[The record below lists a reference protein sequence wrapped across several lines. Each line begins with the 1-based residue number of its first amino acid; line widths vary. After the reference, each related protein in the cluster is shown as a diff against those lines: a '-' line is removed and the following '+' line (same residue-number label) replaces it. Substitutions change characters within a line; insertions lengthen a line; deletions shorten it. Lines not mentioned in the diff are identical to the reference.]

1 MSPFR
6 CIWIAA
12 AIGVIVPHQASGQ
25 SSAPAAVAEER
36 YLEHVKYLASDELAG
51 RGNGTE
57 GLERAAEYIA
67 KQFERAGLS
76 PAGENGSWFQPFQ
89 IVTGLDVRDGNRLTL
104 GRPGA
109 PAARFELG
117 RSYLP
122 LSVDAD
128 GQRQTAAAD
137 LELPVVFAGYG
148 ISAPG
153 LQYDDYE
160 GLDVRGKAVLVF
172 MHEPQE
178 GDANSAFDGRAF
190 TQHAS
195 LMQKAMVARGNG
207 ARLLLLV
214 IDPSHESDAGN
225 FAGWLKDPQADDFGI
240 SVMRVERGALEQALA
255 GVIDLEAVAK
265 DIDKDLRPR
274 SRPLEGIS
282 ITLAERFAKIRRPVR
297 NVVGLLQG
305 SDPSRRKEAVVIGA
319 HYDHLGLGGR
329 HSMSPDLAGQIHN
342 GADDNASGTA
352 ALLEIARVAAARR
365 AAFARTLAFVAF
377 AGEELG
383 LLGSAHYV
391 DHPAVPLDQTIA
403 MINLD
408 MMGRPSGRILLSG
421 IESAPSLDED
431 VKAAGAGRRIEV
443 RAFREG
449 AGVGSSDDT
458 TFMLR
463 SIPAIGF
470 FSGFHG
476 DYHRPSDDWQRID
489 AAGAVEVTR
498 IALALTERLANR
510 AERPAFVASAP
521 RPRQAGG
528 GGYGAYFGSVPDFGE
543 GGSGVKFADIR
554 PGSPAEKAGLRRGDV
569 LVRFDGAEIATI
581 HDFTFALRNHKP
593 GDTVK
598 VVVVRDGAE
607 VEAEVTLAT
616 RQ

>member
-1 MSPFR
+1 MRPFR
-6 CIWIAA
+6 CFWIVAA
-12 AIGVIVPHQASGQ
+12 LGVIVPHQASGQ

-51 RGNGTE
+51 RGNGTD

-76 PAGENGSWFQPFQ
+76 PGGEKGSWFQPFQ

-104 GRPGA
+104 GRAGA

-122 LSVDAD
+122 LSVDAG
-128 GQRQTAAAD
+128 GQRRTAAAD
-137 LELPVVFAGYG
+137 LELPLVFAGYG

-153 LQYDDYE
+153 LKYDDYE

-274 SRPLEGIS
+274 SRPLEDIS

-305 SDPSRRKEAVVIGA
+305 SDSSRGKEAVVI
-319 HYDHLGLGGR
+319 LSL
-329 HSMSPDLAGQIHN
+329 IH
-342 GADDNASGTA
+342 
-352 ALLEIARVAAARR
+352 I
-365 AAFARTLAFVAF
+365 
-377 AGEELG
+377 
-383 LLGSAHYV
+383 
-391 DHPAVPLDQTIA
+391 
-403 MINLD
+403 
-408 MMGRPSGRILLSG
+408 
-421 IESAPSLDED
+421 
-431 VKAAGAGRRIEV
+431 
-443 RAFREG
+443 
-449 AGVGSSDDT
+449 
-458 TFMLR
+458 
-463 SIPAIGF
+463 
-470 FSGFHG
+470 
-476 DYHRPSDDWQRID
+476 
-489 AAGAVEVTR
+489 
-498 IALALTERLANR
+498 
-510 AERPAFVASAP
+510 
-521 RPRQAGG
+521 
-528 GGYGAYFGSVPDFGE
+528 
-543 GGSGVKFADIR
+543 
-554 PGSPAEKAGLRRGDV
+554 
-569 LVRFDGAEIATI
+569 
-581 HDFTFALRNHKP
+581 
-593 GDTVK
+593 
-598 VVVVRDGAE
+598 
-607 VEAEVTLAT
+607 
-616 RQ
+616 